1 LRQALFS
8 SLRLHLTLL
17 YLLAGLILVGLVGAS
32 AYGLLSYYF
41 NSTTDL
47 ALQYEM
53 GHAFQAIHA
62 PLPPAIVSADAAW
75 SALHARPTVPPL
87 LGRGDNGD
95 AERTLARRSSAGA
108 DAELAAVY
116 ALPLDTSG
124 AVMILPGFPVATV
137 TPNVSAAKAALA
149 SGSDLRTTSLSDGTP
164 VRMLTY
170 RVDQS
175 GGPALLQLGRP
186 LTDQVRIL
194 QNMLVGLLAL
204 GGACTVLV
212 TLISWWLAGRSLQ
225 PAQDAW
231 DRQQTFVANA
241 GHELR
246 APLTL
251 MRASADVA
259 LRELPSGDED
269 QRELWTDVLQECD
282 HMARLVE
289 DLLLLSRLDSGRL
302 VLKTQSIVFSDLLSD
317 LRRQVGRVA
326 DERGVHLL
334 VEAGSGSA
342 LADPE
347 RLRQVL
353 LILIDNALRHT
364 PPGGQIRLVGRLDG
378 RMARLIVADT
388 GEGIPAVHLERIF
401 DRFYVVDGAR
411 RSGGTGLGL
420 SIAKG
425 LVEAQHGEIR
435 FASQVGEGTTVEV
448 VLPRAAK
455 V

>member
-1 LRQALFS
+1 MRQALFS

-62 PLPPAIVSADAAW
+62 PLPPAIVAADAAW
-75 SALHARPTVPPL
+75 SASRSGPTIPPLVQLERSDGERPPARRPT
-87 LGRGDNGD
+87 
-95 AERTLARRSSAGA
+95 EGA

-116 ALPLDTSG
+116 ALPLDASG
-124 AVMILPGFPVATV
+124 AVITLPNFSTATF
-137 TPNVSAAKAALA
+137 TPDVNAAKAALVN
-149 SGSDLRTTSLSDGTP
+149 GSDLRTTSLSDGTP
-164 VRMLTY
+164 VRLLTY
-170 RVDQS
+170 RVDQN

-186 LTDQVRIL
+186 LTDQERIL

-231 DRQQTFVANA
+231 DRQQAFVANA

-259 LRELPSGDED
+259 LRELPNGDDD

-302 VLKTQSIVFSDLLSD
+302 VLKPQSVVFSDLLAD

-326 DERGVHLL
+326 DERGVDLL
-334 VEAGSGSA
+334 VDAESVAA

-364 PPGGQIRLVGRLDG
+364 PSGGQIRLVGRLEG
-378 RMARLIVADT
+378 RLAHLIVADT
-388 GEGIPAVHLERIF
+388 GEGIPAAHLARIF

-435 FASQVGEGTTVEV
+435 LASQVGHGTTVEI
-448 VLPRAAK
+448 VLPRATK
-455 V
+455 D